1 MDYRPSLKTTRMT
14 AVRDDIDSGP
24 GPGTLEVCTAGFATT
39 IITFTLIDPCGTVS
53 GDTLTFTMTPTITAN
68 AAASGTAAVGR
79 IKNSTGSVVVDN
91 LVVGRGGSGQILLG
105 TLDITQGQ
113 PYELLSLSIQHA

>member
-1 MDYRPSLKTTRMT
+1 MNYRPSLKTTRMT

-39 IITFTLIDPCGTVS
+39 IITFTLIDPCGTIS

-68 AAASGTAAVGR
+68 ATASGTAAVGR
-79 IKNSTGSVVVDN
+79 IKNSTGNVVVDN
-91 LVVGRGGSGQILLG
+91 LAVGRGGSGQILLG

-113 PYELLSLSIQHA
+113 PYELLALSIQHA